1 MSLPGSSVPGGLVLR
16 AVDGGSV
23 PAPEGADLPKWPPR
37 CPVPWPGVTFPASAW
52 RSVPSSSGGA
62 SGSRGGTASGQ

>member
-16 AVDGGSV
+16 AVDGGSGSR
-23 PAPEGADLPKWPPR
+23 PRAGGLAQMAPTV
-37 CPVPWPGVTFPASAW
+37 PVPWPGVTFPASVW

-62 SGSRGGTASGQ
+62 SGSRGGTLGQ